1 MSIELYRRLGLGAL
15 TAASVSLLSGSALAY
30 TPEQQQACSDDAMR
44 LCGNYVPDVDR
55 ITACMIQRKQY
66 LSPAC
71 RAQFGPPDQEAQGRP
86 ADIRSHRHKPRRRDD
101 D

>member
-1 MSIELYRRLGLGAL
+1 MPIEFYRRAGLGIL
-15 TAASVSLLSGSALAY
+15 TAASVALLSGSALAY

-71 RAQFGPPDQEAQGRP
+71 RAQFGPPEQEARSAP
-86 ADIRSHRHKPRRRDD
+86 TDIRPHRHKPRRRDD